1 MPQLEGHAKRRRD
14 PWRSV
19 FQQQLHL
26 EGGPIKEYQKSATS
40 EENSGVPLVKMAK
53 IQVYSRLK
61 LFPIKQNE
69 LKMEWTPWDV
79 RHGQAE
85 LRQPFVVT
93 VEEIFIHQSSTEFN
107 VVFSFFQHS
116 TYQKIED
123 KK

>member
-1 MPQLEGHAKRRRD
+1 MQKRQRD

-40 EENSGVPLVKMAK
+40 EENSGVPLAKMAR

-69 LKMEWTPWDV
+69 LKMEWTPWEV